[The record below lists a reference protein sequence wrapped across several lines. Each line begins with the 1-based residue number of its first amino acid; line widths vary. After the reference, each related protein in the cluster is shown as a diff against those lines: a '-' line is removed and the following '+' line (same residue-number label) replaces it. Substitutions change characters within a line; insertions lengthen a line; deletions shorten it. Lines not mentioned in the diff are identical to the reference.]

1 MTGGGGL
8 VIPGSGTVFPVF
20 GAEFSDTKG
29 LELYTQGLYFLNTQ
43 VSVKKKKEKRAP
55 LQRLLT
61 KLNIE
66 SPLCV

>member
-29 LELYTQGLYFLNTQ
+29 LELYTQGLYFFEYT
-43 VSVKKKKEKRAP
+43 SFSEEKERKKGSTTTPTHYIKY
-55 LQRLLT
+55 
-61 KLNIE
+61 
-66 SPLCV
+66 